1 MARFP
6 TMPHPRPRIGC
17 SGWTYDDWKGPF
29 YPETVKL
36 KDRLAYYATRF
47 DTTEI
52 NGSFYRLPSEKTVA
66 SWAGQAPEGF
76 VFAWKVSR
84 YVTHNKKLKDCLD
97 SVDLVFRRM
106 KPLGD
111 KAGPALVQL
120 PPSLRRDDERLK
132 RFLGWLPKG
141 QRVTVEFRHASWYE
155 DAVLDILRDHGVAF
169 CVSDHHDAPS
179 PWLAT
184 ADFAYV
190 RGHGPGGHY
199 HGRYSDA
206 ELDAWAKWIR
216 KQAKAGR
223 TVFNYFDNDVKSAA
237 PQDADKL
244 KALVN

>member
-1 MARFP
+1 MR
-6 TMPHPRPRIGC
+6 HPRPRIGC

-36 KDRLAYYATRF
+36 KDRLRYYASRF
-47 DTTEI
+47 DTTEV
-52 NGSFYRLPSEKTVA
+52 NGSFYRLPNESAVA
-66 SWAGQAPEGF
+66 AWAEQVPDAF
-76 VFAWKVSR
+76 CFAWKVSR
-84 YVTHNKKLKDCLD
+84 YITHNKKLKDCQD
-97 SVDLVFRRM
+97 SVDLVFGRM
-106 KPLGD
+106 KPLGG
-111 KAGPALVQL
+111 KRGPALVQL
-120 PPSLRRDDERLK
+120 PPMLHRDDERLK

-141 QRVTVEFRHASWYE
+141 ERVTVEFRHASWYE
-155 DAVLDILRDHGVAF
+155 DAVFDILRDHGVAF

-206 ELDAWAKWIR
+206 ELDAWAQWIR
-216 KQAKAGR
+216 KQGQAGL

-244 KALVN
+244 VALLG